1 MNDLVILHLSDLHI
15 EASTAK
21 YSTLLSKLLNDI
33 EKEITYVPDNS
44 VVVAV
49 TGDIIHKGDKNA
61 VKNAIIFFKDLYDI
75 IKKKVVS
82 ICIVPGNHDKFRT
95 KANEF
100 LIPAYRNM
108 GNDLKDK
115 FDDNFYNT
123 FWKYQEETY
132 DNKNGS
138 GYYKL
143 VKKIYGIFGLDTD
156 KEHKFIKDTFGVNII
171 EVLGRKYCFVML
183 NTTWSCV
190 DDKDSRQLILGQFQ
204 VSEILRQ
211 YNDLSEKDNISLKS
225 IIFFIP
231 CVNLFLSSF
240 PSGYL
245 IYPPV

>member
-33 EKEITYVPDNS
+33 EKEIMYVPDNS

-75 IKKKVVS
+75 IKEKVVS

-115 FDDNFYNT
+115 FDDNINCTPCQGHFYSFVIGNVCLFSLT
-123 FWKYQEETY
+123 LIIPS
-132 DNKNGS
+132 NG
-138 GYYKL
+138 
-143 VKKIYGIFGLDTD
+143 
-156 KEHKFIKDTFGVNII
+156 
-171 EVLGRKYCFVML
+171 
-183 NTTWSCV
+183 
-190 DDKDSRQLILGQFQ
+190 
-204 VSEILRQ
+204 
-211 YNDLSEKDNISLKS
+211 
-225 IIFFIP
+225 
-231 CVNLFLSSF
+231 
-240 PSGYL
+240 
-245 IYPPV
+245 